1 MGSQPDAEAGA
12 SADEDDYMNMT
23 FEDTA
28 SSATTK
34 NETLTQRKKRLAR
47 EAEIKG
53 RPKSKAELAQE
64 ERKKREE
71 ALNTTTLDTSNRG
84 FKMMAALGYKP
95 GTALGAAPRTTTADG
110 SGGGKDDR
118 LLEPIGLEMRESRS
132 GIGADAEKKRKF
144 REEVEARQEAD
155 KKRKV
160 EAGEFRE
167 RQQKERE
174 EKKMEG
180 QVWAAMKVCERLDE
194 EDDLEQSVDGKPD
207 PAQKPRRSKPLK
219 AVNVLWRGLVKQR
232 AINERDRRMRYDL
245 YQSLSRRPDYIDP
258 DEEKEDQM
266 AMGKKTELEEVDVD
280 LDEEDEELNEF
291 ETLEVSEK
299 LSKLVEYLRERWHY
313 CFWCKYRYPDDKM
326 EGCPGTTEEDHD

>member
-1 MGSQPDAEAGA
+1 MGSHPGSAAA
-12 SADEDDYMNMT
+12 SDGEDDYMNMT

-28 SSATTK
+28 ASSK
-34 NETLTQRKKRLAR
+34 KHETLTQRKKRLAR

-64 ERKKREE
+64 ERKKRES
-71 ALNTTTLDTSNRG
+71 ALNTTTLDTSNKG

-95 GTALGAAPRTTTADG
+95 GSALGASRATTE
-110 SGGGKDDR
+110 GGKDDR
-118 LLEPIGLEMRESRS
+118 LLEPIGLEMRDSRS

-144 REEVEARQEAD
+144 REEVEAQQEAD

-180 QVWAAMKVCERLDE
+180 QMWAAMKVCERLDE
-194 EDDLEQSVDGKPD
+194 GEEQAQQSVDHTAADATTPK
-207 PAQKPRRSKPLK
+207 RSSKPVK
-219 AVNVLWRGLVKQR
+219 GVNVLWRGLVRQR

-245 YQSLSRRPDYIDP
+245 HQSLSRRPDYIDP
-258 DEEKEDQM
+258 DEDKEDQM
-266 AMGKKTELEEVDVD
+266 AMGKKADVEEVDVD
-280 LDEEDEELNEF
+280 LDEEDEELGEF
-291 ETLEVSEK
+291 EALEVSER
-299 LSKLVEYLRERWHY
+299 LSQLVAYLRERWHY
-313 CFWCKYRYPDDKM
+313 CFWCKYRYPDEKM
-326 EGCPGTTEEDHD
+326 EGCPGTTEADHD

>member
-1 MGSQPDAEAGA
+1 MGSPPVPEAT
-12 SADEDDYMNMT
+12 SDDEDDYMNMT

-28 SSATTK
+28 SSQK

-64 ERKKREE
+64 ERKKRDS
-71 ALNTTTLDTSNRG
+71 ALSTTTLDTSNKG

-95 GTALGAAPRTTTADG
+95 GNALGASRPTTD
-110 SGGGKDDR
+110 GGKDDR
-118 LLEPIGLEMRESRS
+118 LLEPIGLEMRDSRS

-144 REEVEARQEAD
+144 REEVEAQQEAD

-180 QVWAAMKVCERLDE
+180 QIWAAMKVCERLDE
-194 EDDLEQSVDGKPD
+194 EDEAEQSADT
-207 PAQKPRRSKPLK
+207 AEPRRSKPLK
-219 AVNVLWRGLVKQR
+219 SVDVLWRTLVKQR

-245 YQSLSRRPDYIDP
+245 HQSLSRRPDYIDP

-266 AMGKKTELEEVDVD
+266 AMGRKAEVEEVDVD

-291 ETLEVSEK
+291 EALEVPEK
-299 LSKLVEYLRERWHY
+299 LAKLVAYLRERWNY
-313 CFWCKYRYPDDKM
+313 CFWCKYRYPDEKM
-326 EGCPGTTEEDHD
+326 EGCPGTTEIDHD

>member
-1 MGSQPDAEAGA
+1 MGSEAA
-12 SADEDDYMNMT
+12 SNDDEDDYMNMT
-23 FEDTA
+23 FEEDA
-28 SSATTK
+28 AAHSSSKK

-64 ERKKREE
+64 ERKKRES

-95 GTALGAAPRTTTADG
+95 GSALGASRGEKDG
-110 SGGGKDDR
+110 EKDDR
-118 LLEPIGLEMRESRS
+118 LLEPIGLEMRETRS

-144 REEVEARQEAD
+144 REEVEAQQEAD

-180 QVWAAMKVCERLDE
+180 QMWAAMKVCERLDE
-194 EDDLEQSVDGKPD
+194 EDDELGQQSVEDRKVD
-207 PAQKPRRSKPLK
+207 ETTAQPRRRSKPLK
-219 AVNVLWRGLVKQR
+219 SVNVLWRSLLKQR

-245 YQSLSRRPDYIDP
+245 HQSLSRRPDYIDP

-266 AMGKKTELEEVDVD
+266 AMGKNKAEVEEVDVD
-280 LDEEDEELNEF
+280 LDEEDEELTEF
-291 ETLEVSEK
+291 EALEVSER
-299 LSKLVEYLRERWHY
+299 LSKLVAYLRERWNY
-313 CFWCKYRYPDDKM
+313 CFWCKYKYPDEKM
-326 EGCPGTTEEDHD
+326 EGCPGLTEADHD